1 MIAYKKFYHCKKV
14 TNADPSIIEYSNPI
28 EKYGN
33 YQPLSGYVDIMQ
45 YGENASS
52 RWRMFVPY
60 ASENGE
66 YSEND
71 VLYLDGVIP
80 NTTLQGYE
88 NGDGANARI
97 TAVLP
102 QNRVIRIELERIVE
116 R

>member
-14 TNADPSIIEYSNPI
+14 TNADPSIIEYSNPV

-45 YGENASS
+45 YGESTTN

-60 ASENGE
+60 ASDLNE
-66 YSEND
+66 YHEND
-71 VLYLDGVIP
+71 LLYLDGVVP
-80 NTTLQGYE
+80 NTTSASYE
-88 NGDGANARI
+88 NGNGANARI

-102 QNRVIRIELERIVE
+102 QNRAIRIELERIVE